1 MVRVKGSVTQPFQS
15 GCLEVLVDTI
25 DRLSPSFPLTSLS
38 NTDPPRAFTHLCGDG
53 RAPFIVYCK
62 HPLTHPSA
70 YRTALSVGFHKLEKR
85 LAPKGCL
92 SCSILKFD
100 SISHWQGGSL
110 KFTSSRAHLEIP
122 CWIIDF
128 MVIDFWFHDQWF
140 PMLDLVSH
148 REDGSWS

>member
-1 MVRVKGSVTQPFQS
+1 VINFVILRFADQLIGFLVLKRYLLSKVVRVKGSAKQPFQFVGYVF

-25 DRLSPSFPLTSLS
+25 DRLSHSFPLTSLS

-92 SCSILKFD
+92 SCSILNFD
-100 SISHWQGGSL
+100 SISH
-110 KFTSSRAHLEIP
+110 
-122 CWIIDF
+122 
-128 MVIDFWFHDQWF
+128 
-140 PMLDLVSH
+140 
-148 REDGSWS
+148 